1 MEIEQV
7 RKSLPIYS
15 ARGRL
20 INNCREHYS
29 LVIVGETGSG
39 KTTQLPQVILSHCCY
54 SNLI

>member
-20 INNCREHYS
+20 ISNCREHYS